1 MTDESNKL
9 IKTYHEVE
17 SAGNGMC
24 CEDIN
29 YLFL

>member
-1 MTDESNKL
+1 MTDELNKL
-9 IKTYHEVE
+9 IKPYHEVE

-29 YLFL
+29 YIFL